1 MRCIQRWSIHFF
13 HLNVSRSIF
22 SLLLSLSLSL
32 SSFPSFFSR
41 FNLVRIFEVLPLELN
56 DIRSVLDSKQERE
69 SCLKRGQQLM
79 RLDLE
84 CNGPKLKLLFDN
96 EKLPGRRLCNR
107 LISSMKES
115 YLCGKAREFDSFVNG
130 LTVFVNNECWISKRD
145 YSLLHPILARCWL
158 IKIYRNA
165 EWFIKDELQEE
176 RGFELCSNRIGI
188 MFS

>member
-1 MRCIQRWSIHFF
+1 MKSFLVVDSVTDLFRQWKNRICVAKRES
-13 HLNVSRSIF
+13 SRF
-22 SLLLSLSLSL
+22 SLC
-32 SSFPSFFSR
+32 
-41 FNLVRIFEVLPLELN
+41 
-56 DIRSVLDSKQERE
+56 K
-69 SCLKRGQQLM
+69 
-79 RLDLE
+79 
-84 CNGPKLKLLFDN
+84 
-96 EKLPGRRLCNR
+96 
-107 LISSMKES
+107 
-115 YLCGKAREFDSFVNG
+115 FDSFVNG